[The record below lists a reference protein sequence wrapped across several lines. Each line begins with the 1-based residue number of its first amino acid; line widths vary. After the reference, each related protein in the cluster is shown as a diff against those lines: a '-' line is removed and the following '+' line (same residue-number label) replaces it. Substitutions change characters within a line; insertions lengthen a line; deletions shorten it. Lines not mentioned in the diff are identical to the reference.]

1 MNFNVDFDSFT
12 PEELQEWRE
21 LLAKRHNKMVGSKM
35 PTTKNA
41 AENAQS
47 AFTEKDQ
54 LPPEH
59 FKQHT
64 VPKEN
69 KDN

>member
-1 MNFNVDFDSFT
+1 
-12 PEELQEWRE
+12 
-21 LLAKRHNKMVGSKM
+21 MVGSKM